1 MIVFR
6 LAKAIYGAE
15 LSGKGA
21 ENTGGR
27 WNSKGVAI
35 VYTSGSRALCT
46 AELAVHL
53 PLGLIPTGYQLTTFE
68 IPDKFIG
75 DPSPVIQLPGN
86 WNSFPYIRE
95 TQLIGD
101 SFIKSNKELILKV
114 PSAVVEGDF
123 NFLIN
128 PFHPG
133 VSKIKILSSEPFR
146 FDERLFRR

>member
-6 LAKAIYGAE
+6 LAKATYGAD

-21 ENTGGR
+21 ESTGGR
-27 WNSKGVAI
+27 WNSKGVAM
-35 VYTSGSRALCT
+35 VYTSSSRALCT

-68 IPDKFIG
+68 IPDKFIN
-75 DPSPVIQLPGN
+75 DIISNQNLPDN
-86 WNSFPYIRE
+86 WNSFPYIRA
-95 TQLIGD
+95 TQLIGNA
-101 SFIKSNKELILKV
+101 FIKSKKELILKV
-114 PSAVVEGDF
+114 PSAVVEGDY
-123 NFLIN
+123 NYLIN

-133 VSKIKILSSEPFR
+133 ISEIKTISSEPFR